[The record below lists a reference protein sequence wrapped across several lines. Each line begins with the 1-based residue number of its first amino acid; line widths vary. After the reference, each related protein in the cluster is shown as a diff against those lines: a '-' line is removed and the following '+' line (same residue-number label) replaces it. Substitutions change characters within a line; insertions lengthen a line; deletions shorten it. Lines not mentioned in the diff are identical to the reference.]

1 MSTTINP
8 AMQSVAMSYMP
19 SQESA
24 AQKESLKMSDRSEPT
39 TTSGGNTTVSLSG
52 QGLAAAA
59 NDYADLAAS
68 QTINN
73 AAQVQERSVETN
85 ETTNITY
92 PANLQAQANYNAQQL
107 SETGSAKSA
116 EPQA

>member
-19 SQESA
+19 SQDSA
-24 AQKESLKMSDRSEPT
+24 AQKESLKMTDRSEPS
-39 TTSGGNTTVSLSG
+39 TTSGGNTTVTLSG
-52 QGLAAAA
+52 QAQSAA

-68 QTINN
+68 QTVNN
-73 AAQVQERSVETN
+73 ATQVQERSVETN
-85 ETTNITY
+85 ETTNVTY

-107 SETGSAKSA
+107 SESGSAKTA
-116 EPQA
+116 EQA